1 MVVCSVA
8 AAQRGGSEGGEGFGI
23 CQCIVRPCSHVRR
36 SYLGYHLSIGTI
48 YKFARR
54 HVAVRLSQ
62 GNVARRS
69 LAPWMLVLLSNPGA
83 PWQPAATTS
92 GVSIR
97 TVALIC
103 LRYPVSSRRAP
114 RVCLA
119 SALRAYVRVAPARSA
134 RTIISVPMLIATKS
148 SFLQLGNQG
157 GMFDERHA
165 GLRGPLGLKGW
176 ALGRLRLKRLKTG
189 LGRF

>member
-1 MVVCSVA
+1 MLDRQAVLS
-8 AAQRGGSEGGEGFGI
+8 RPPELPRLSEPF
-23 CQCIVRPCSHVRR
+23 
-36 SYLGYHLSIGTI
+36 

-83 PWQPAATTS
+83 LWQPAAATC

-97 TVALIC
+97 TVVLIC
-103 LRYPVSSRRAP
+103 SCSAVSSRRAP

-148 SFLQLGNQG
+148 SFLQLGHPRG
-157 GMFDERHA
+157 SWLVERGMRMGVF
-165 GLRGPLGLKGW
+165 GRGHRARVCLVRRQVKSLHESSP
-176 ALGRLRLKRLKTG
+176 GRYPELHILHLVRASPA
-189 LGRF
+189 